1 VGAVFTFSFWEE
13 VTMRKRLFKVVPVLA
28 LATGFALAGCGSTNT
43 SGGTS
48 TPTATPT
55 SAGTISGGGGSFC
68 DQTRSLIAQ
77 VKQLSKSVVTSPG
90 ATPDVTAFKQL
101 LTAITSAIDS
111 LDGSAPGDIA
121 TAFHTFRTAYDQ
133 ANAAAQSATTFAQVG
148 TAFSSVN
155 TPAVKAAGDQITLYL
170 KNTCG
175 INPSAT
181 P

>member
-1 VGAVFTFSFWEE
+1 
-13 VTMRKRLFKVVPVLA
+13 MRERLFKAVPVLA
-28 LATGFALAGCGSTNT
+28 LATGLALAGCGSSNS

-55 SAGTISGGGGSFC
+55 STGTISGGGGSFC
-68 DQTRSLIAQ
+68 DQTRSVIAQ
-77 VKQLSKSVVTSPG
+77 VKQLSKAVVTSPG

-111 LDGSAPGDIA
+111 LDGSAPGEIA

-133 ANAAAQSATTFAQVG
+133 ANTAAQSATTYAQVG
-148 TAFSSVN
+148 TAFSAID

-175 INPSAT
+175 INPSAS

>member
-1 VGAVFTFSFWEE
+1 
-13 VTMRKRLFKVVPVLA
+13 MRQRLFKLVPVIA
-28 LATGFALAGCGSTNT
+28 LAAGFALAGCGSSNS

-48 TPTATPT
+48 TPTPT

-68 DQTRSLIAQ
+68 DQTRSVIAQ
-77 VKQLSKSVVTSPG
+77 VKQLSKTVVASPG

-111 LDGSAPGDIA
+111 LDSSAPGEIA

-133 ANAAAQSATTFAQVG
+133 ANTQAQSATTFQQVG
-148 TAFSSVN
+148 TAFSAID
-155 TPAVKAAGDQITLYL
+155 TPAVKAAGDQINLYL

-175 INPSAT
+175 INPSAS

>member
-1 VGAVFTFSFWEE
+1 VGAVFTFCFWEE
-13 VTMRKRLFKVVPVLA
+13 VSMRERLCKVVPVLA
-28 LATGFALAGCGSTNT
+28 LATGLALAGCGSSNST
-43 SGGTS
+43 GGTS
-48 TPTATPT
+48 TTATPT

-68 DQTRSLIAQ
+68 DQARSVIAQ
-77 VKQLSKSVVTSPG
+77 IKQLSKAVVTSPG

-101 LTAITSAIDS
+101 LSAITSAIDS
-111 LDGSAPGDIA
+111 LDGSAPGEIA

-133 ANAAAQSATTFAQVG
+133 ANTQAQSATTFAQVG
-148 TAFSSVN
+148 TAFSSIN
-155 TPAVKAAGDQITLYL
+155 TPAEKAAGDQVTTYL

>member
-1 VGAVFTFSFWEE
+1 
-13 VTMRKRLFKVVPVLA
+13 MRERLFKAVPVLA
-28 LATGFALAGCGSTNT
+28 LATGLALAGCGSSNS

-48 TPTATPT
+48 TATPT

-68 DQTRSLIAQ
+68 DQTRSVIAQ
-77 VKQLSKSVVTSPG
+77 VKQLSTAVVASPG

-111 LDGSAPGDIA
+111 LDGSAPGEIA

-133 ANAAAQSATTFAQVG
+133 ANTAAQSATTYAQVG
-148 TAFSSVN
+148 TAFSAID
-155 TPAVKAAGDQITLYL
+155 TPAVKAAGDQISLYL

-175 INPSAT
+175 INPSAS